1 MTFKDKIS
9 KASNVRKV
17 DPIYMLVAEGLSN
30 IDILQHVKIY
40 NGRIK
45 ASNILSTNGKKEPIT
60 TIGLENVVG
69 VELLIDAPNKI
80 IQFFSITSSEK
91 GYGYELIIDRC
102 TSSLLLLLIIS
113 YEHPEM
119 PSFREAG
126 IQKTFSV
133 KGWRYRG
140 STSLLKSIH

>member
-91 GYGYELIIDRC
+91 GYGDKIVSAIVDSTPNDWNIMVIMDWSHGFWQVMAE
-102 TSSLLLLLIIS
+102 
-113 YEHPEM
+113 
-119 PSFREAG
+119 
-126 IQKTFSV
+126 
-133 KGWRYRG
+133 RYPRL
-140 STSLLKSIH
+140 TVC